1 MTTDRVP
8 ARSWYSEP
16 TPSTVQGWKVPC
28 CRGCYNDLSRVE
40 SNLVISLRPCIKP
53 GDMAEWPVGRISYS
67 DLHQI
72 TEKFGRGSE
81 YRLANRYV
89 EAPYGLRTF
98 IGHPDEIREKFDGE
112 QLFDLGP
119 GFQVKC
125 VRNAEN
131 PGDAAYWFLLWDTIC
146 LKVFISFESV
156 LLELEPRFSRL
167 KAFTLD
173 DILQKRQF
181 RAAAAHLR

>member
-1 MTTDRVP
+1 MTKDRVP

-16 TPSTVQGWKVPC
+16 APSTVQRWKVPC

-40 SNLVISLRPCIKP
+40 SNLVIRLRLCIKP

-67 DLHQI
+67 DLRQI
-72 TEKFGRGSE
+72 TEKFGRGCE

-98 IGHPDEIREKFDGE
+98 IGHLDEIRVEFDGE
-112 QLFDLGP
+112 QRFDLGP
-119 GFQVKC
+119 GFQIKC

-167 KAFTLD
+167 KALTLD